1 LRNTCIGNVLGLC
14 GLTMPVGLD
23 KANMPV
29 GLLLTA
35 KPFSEVRLLSV
46 AAQIEKVLG
55 NAKQRLGTAPLLNA
69 ARD

>member
-1 LRNTCIGNVLGLC
+1 
-14 GLTMPVGLD
+14 
-23 KANMPV
+23 
-29 GLLLTA
+29 
-35 KPFSEVRLLSV
+35 VRLLSV